1 MELDEQNYSFHS
13 AMRRST
19 TGPDSAAEFVS
30 RAKSV
35 TSAPYTVGSQ
45 SEVMQFSVQRPLA
58 WCDPGHITGKSVKV
72 LHCVQVNTCCKTFQ
86 VPAITRC
93 TPRDLDLEQFA
104 YR

>member
-19 TGPDSAAEFVS
+19 TGPDSAAKFVS

-35 TSAPYTVGSQ
+35 TSAPYEYEYTVGSQ

-58 WCDPGHITGKSVKV
+58 WCDPGHMAGMSVKV
-72 LHCVQVNTCCKTFQ
+72 LRCVQGS
-86 VPAITRC
+86 
-93 TPRDLDLEQFA
+93 
-104 YR
+104 